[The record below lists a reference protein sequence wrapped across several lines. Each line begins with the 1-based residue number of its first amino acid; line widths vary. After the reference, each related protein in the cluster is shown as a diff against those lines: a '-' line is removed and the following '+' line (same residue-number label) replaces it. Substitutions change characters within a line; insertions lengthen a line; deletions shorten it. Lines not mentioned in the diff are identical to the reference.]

1 MHTQPMNISIAFAK
15 VQPLAF
21 LLALALG
28 LVLPDFARA
37 VEVDEEDALTTA
49 AELAVLEEDAL
60 LMQQDVFVDAPF
72 NHAEADWR
80 LAQADQPDERWG
92 QHGRGGDKPEPD
104 DARDLERE
112 PEQGMRGDGEDRPGQ
127 GPPPMR
133 ERMTRENFEKVLA
146 VLKDI
151 DPDLYEKF
159 QELKKD
165 KPMRAFGLLR
175 EHGPLL
181 RRLVFL
187 KERDEESYDLRV
199 SDIRLGRETMQLA
212 EQIVEEKKQREPDV
226 GKLTKLYEQLEKK
239 VDMQFTVRQDLRQ
252 HELEMLRKRLEA
264 MEQGIKLREDKRD
277 DIIDAQVEEL
287 IDRAKKPRPGPAE
300 GHGNRQDGDWKDQRD
315 RNDEQ

>member
-1 MHTQPMNISIAFAK
+1 MHTRRTNMSIAFAK
-15 VQPLAF
+15 FQPFAF
-21 LLALALG
+21 LLALAIG
-28 LVLPDFARA
+28 IVLPDFAQA
-37 VEVDEEDALTTA
+37 GENEGKDALTIA

-60 LMQQDVFVDAPF
+60 LMQRDAFDVAPF
-72 NHAEADWR
+72 NEAEPDWR
-80 LAQADQPDERWG
+80 LAQADQPDDPWN
-92 QHGRGGDKPEPD
+92 HGRGEDKPAPD
-104 DARDLERE
+104 DARGFERV
-112 PEQGMRGDGEDRPGQ
+112 PEEGMHVDGEDRPGQ
-127 GPPPMR
+127 GPPSMR

-146 VLKDI
+146 VLRDI

-226 GKLTKLYEQLEKK
+226 EKLTKLYKQLEKK
-239 VDMQFTVRQDLRQ
+239 VDEQFTVRQDLRQ

-277 DIIDAQVEEL
+277 DIINAQVEEL

-315 RNDEQ
+315 RDEQ

>member
-1 MHTQPMNISIAFAK
+1 MHTQRMNISIAFAK
-15 VQPLAF
+15 VQPFAF

-28 LVLPDFARA
+28 LVMADLSRA
-37 VEVDEEDALTTA
+37 NEGEGNDALTIA

-92 QHGRGGDKPEPD
+92 HGRADGQPEPD

-133 ERMTRENFEKVLA
+133 ERMTRENFENVLA

-199 SDIRLGRETMQLA
+199 SDIRLSRETMQLA
-212 EQIVEEKKQREPDV
+212 EQIVEEKNQRELDV
-226 GKLTKLYEQLEKK
+226 EKLTKLYEQLEKK

-277 DIIDAQVEEL
+277 DIIEAQVEEL

-300 GHGNRQDGDWKDQRD
+300 GHGNRQDDAWKDQRD